1 MNEYV
6 LTINQKEY
14 RVAVDEINANFAQ
27 VQVNGQEFRV
37 DLKQLGLGKLF
48 PAATP
53 VAESRPAAAPA
64 APAVSGIAPAP
75 AALSAPVS
83 GAGEASSLVKAPLPG
98 LIIDVMVREGEKV
111 KAGQNIVVMEAMKM
125 ENQIQATTDGTVKK
139 IFIKKG
145 DNVAEGNAMVEIAR
159 SDMASL

>member
-14 RVAVDEINANFAQ
+14 RAEVGEINAEFALIR
-27 VQVNGQEFRV
+27 VDGQEFRV
-37 DLKQLGLGKLF
+37 DLKQLGLSKLM

-53 VAESRPAAAPA
+53 AAEARPAVPAAAPA
-64 APAVSGIAPAP
+64 IGVAPAP
-75 AALSAPVS
+75 AAPAPAAA
-83 GAGEASSLVKAPLPG
+83 AGEASSLVKAPLPG
-98 LIIDVMVREGEKV
+98 LIIDIKVREGDKV
-111 KAGQNIVVMEAMKM
+111 KAGQNIIVMEAMKM

-139 IFIKKG
+139 IFVKKG
-145 DNVAEGNAMVEIAR
+145 DNVAEGIAMVEIAR

>member
-6 LTINQKEY
+6 MTIDEKEY
-14 RVAVDEINANFAQ
+14 RAEVGEINAEFALIR
-27 VQVNGQEFRV
+27 VNGREFRV
-37 DLKQLGLGKLF
+37 GLQQLGLGKLM
-48 PAATP
+48 PAATAA
-53 VAESRPAAAPA
+53 AEARPAAPA
-64 APAVSGIAPAP
+64 AQPAMGVAPAP
-75 AALSAPVS
+75 AAPPAPAP
-83 GAGEASSLVKAPLPG
+83 AGGDVSSLVKAPLPG
-98 LIIDVMVREGEKV
+98 LIIDVKVREGEKV

-139 IFIKKG
+139 IFVKKG

>member
-14 RVAVDEINANFAQ
+14 RAEVVEITADFALI
-27 VQVNGQEFRV
+27 QVNGKEFRV
-37 DLKQLGLGKLF
+37 DLKQLGLAKLM

-53 VAESRPAAAPA
+53 VADARPAPA
-64 APAVSGIAPAP
+64 AQPALGVAPAP
-75 AALSAPVS
+75 AAPLAPAPAS
-83 GAGEASSLVKAPLPG
+83 GDASSLVKAPLPG
-98 LIIDVMVREGEKV
+98 LIIDIKVREGEKV
-111 KAGQNIVVMEAMKM
+111 KAGQNIIVMEAMKM

-139 IFIKKG
+139 IFVKKG
-145 DNVAEGNAMVEIAR
+145 DNVAEGHAMVEIAR

>member
-1 MNEYV
+1 MSEYI

-14 RVAVDEINANFAQ
+14 RAEVGEINAEYALI
-27 VQVNGQEFRV
+27 QVNGKEFRV
-37 DLKQLGLGKLF
+37 DLKQLGLAKLM
-48 PAATP
+48 PLATM
-53 VAESRPAAAPA
+53 AEARAAAPA
-64 APAVSGIAPAP
+64 AQPASGVVPVPAVPSSPAT
-75 AALSAPVS
+75 VS
-83 GAGEASSLVKAPLPG
+83 GEASSLVKAPLPG
-98 LIIDVMVREGEKV
+98 LIVDVKVREGEKV
-111 KAGQNIVVMEAMKM
+111 KAGQIIVVMEAMKM

>member
-14 RVAVDEINANFAQ
+14 RAEVEEINAEFARI
-27 VQVNGQEFRV
+27 QVNGKEFRV
-37 DLKQLGLGKLF
+37 DLKQLGLGKLM
-48 PAATP
+48 P
-53 VAESRPAAAPA
+53 VATAAAEARPAASPAPA
-64 APAVSGIAPAP
+64 ALGVAPAP
-75 AALSAPVS
+75 AAPLAPAPAS
-83 GAGEASSLVKAPLPG
+83 GDASSLVKAPLPG
-98 LIIDVMVREGEKV
+98 LIIDIKVREGEKV
-111 KAGQNIVVMEAMKM
+111 KAGQNIIVMEAMKM

-139 IFIKKG
+139 IFVKKG